1 MERDPRSEPS
11 QSLPAR
17 AVEAGHRIAVSYD
30 PVDGTGWFPD
40 DAASAMAVATVLM
53 SVPSGPTTV
62 DLTVQI
68 AESVLVIRALP
79 DETVDLVRDN
89 A

>member
-1 MERDPRSEPS
+1 
-11 QSLPAR
+11 
-17 AVEAGHRIAVSYD
+17 
-30 PVDGTGWFPD
+30 
-40 DAASAMAVATVLM
+40 MAVATVLM